1 MELEE
6 ALKVIEDLKTEAT
19 AIAGKHNDELTTLKA
34 THDKELQVNYNKG
47 FDKAK
52 NASKEDIEKGFISKD
67 EVTKMLSDA
76 KSSSDIE
83 IALATA
89 GVKDVKKAMKLIDDK
104 ENFDVKKFQEENDF
118 MFKGE
123 KKSDDEKSDETKP
136 PKNIMKNNDQSKED
150 MNAETYSK
158 MSDDARS
165 KIPLGDKFA
174 LLD

>member
-1 MELEE
+1 
-6 ALKVIEDLKTEAT
+6 
-19 AIAGKHNDELTTLKA
+19 
-34 THDKELQVNYNKG
+34 
-47 FDKAK
+47 
-52 NASKEDIEKGFISKD
+52 
-67 EVTKMLSDA
+67 
-76 KSSSDIE
+76 
-83 IALATA
+83 
-89 GVKDVKKAMKLIDDK
+89 
-104 ENFDVKKFQEENDF
+104 